1 MSVPSLN
8 SVYVLCRFTF
18 FLSSNELFVLCSHT
32 CKWHALMSLHGIL
45 GPCTLFFCSCE
56 FFCTWQGLRHPDLPW
71 IDAFRF
77 WPTVARNRMPSRWH
91 WSAGKRKVRSDAACQ
106 CLAWTQFMF
115 LPVYILLSSNELFVL
130 RSHSCKWHALMS
142 LHGILGPRTLF
153 FCHTPSFTH
162 HFVTYHLSTHNF
174 HTHDL
179 SHKTLSHTPFSL
191 SRTIFHI
198 PLCHTQ
204 LFTYNLFYC
213 KVLLLDPPPPPLSFL
228 PSPSSLQ
235 HLLLIIGRS
244 WLEGLSCP
252 LIQYLYNVCYIW
264 YL

>member
-162 HFVTYHLSTHNF
+162 HFVTYHLSHTTFTH
-174 HTHDL
+174 
-179 SHKTLSHTPFSL
+179 
-191 SRTIFHI
+191 TIFHTK
-198 PLCHTQ
+198 LCHIHHF
-204 LFTYNLFYC
+204 LCRAPSFTYHFVTHNSSHTTCFTVKFYFSILHH
-213 KVLLLDPPPPPLSFL
+213 LLCLSFL
-228 PSPSSLQ
+228 PRP
-235 HLLLIIGRS
+235 
-244 WLEGLSCP
+244 
-252 LIQYLYNVCYIW
+252 LYNICCSLLEEVGLRGYPV
-264 YL
+264 L

>member
-18 FLSSNELFVLCSHT
+18 FLSSNELCVLCSHT

-91 WSAGKRKVRSDAACQ
+91 WSAGKKKSPQWCRMSVPSLNSVHVLCRFTFCYPATNFSFCAVTAVSDMLW
-106 CLAWTQFMF
+106 CLCTASWD
-115 LPVYILLSSNELFVL
+115 PA
-130 RSHSCKWHALMS
+130 HC
-142 LHGILGPRTLF
+142 
-153 FCHTPSFTH
+153 SFATH
-162 HFVTYHLSTHNF
+162 H
-174 HTHDL
+174 L
-179 SHKTLSHTPFSL
+179 SHPTLSHTIFHTQLSHTPFTQNFVTTPFSL